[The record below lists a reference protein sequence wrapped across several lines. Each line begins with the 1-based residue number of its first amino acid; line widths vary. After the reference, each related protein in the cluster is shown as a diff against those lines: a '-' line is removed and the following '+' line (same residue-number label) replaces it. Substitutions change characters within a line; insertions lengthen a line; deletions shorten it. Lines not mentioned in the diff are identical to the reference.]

1 MVEISTKNPILMATA
16 AACVVVV
23 IAVIAEL
30 VHLFRVSRVSR
41 LAFGPKRSLYALA
54 FFTPILRVVCLGMIT
69 WGIVALFFLEPK
81 SHKANVINESDYRH
95 LVLVLD
101 VSPSMYIQDAGPGGK
116 QTRAAR
122 AADIIQSF
130 FERVAAERYKTTVIA
145 FYTDAKPVV
154 KDTLDRE
161 VVRNILTELPMRHAF
176 KSGQTNIF
184 AGLEMAAE
192 IAKPWPPGSAV
203 VMLVT
208 DGDTVPATGMPKMP
222 PSVSGNVVVI
232 GLGNPTVGKM
242 VGGHLSRQ
250 DVSTLRQVATRLNGN
265 YHDGNDKMLST
276 ELVSR
281 VDEKATQSKKEEIS
295 ARDLALLFLATA
307 GPIFALLPFVL
318 SIVGTGWTPGRRT
331 MKKISNKSVENTAK
345 VMA

>member
-1 MVEISTKNPILMATA
+1 VVEISTKSPEMFATA
-16 AACVVVV
+16 AASIVVV

-30 VHLFRVSRVSR
+30 IHLFRVNRIAR
-41 LAFGPKRSLYALA
+41 LAFGPNRTLMALA
-54 FFTPILRVVCLGMIT
+54 YFSPVLRVMSLGLVT
-69 WGIVALFFLEPK
+69 WGLVALFFLEPK

-101 VSPSMYIQDAGPGGK
+101 VSPSMYIEDAGPNGK
-116 QTRAAR
+116 ETRAKR

-176 KSGQTNIF
+176 KSGETNIF
-184 AGLEMAAE
+184 AGLELATQ

-203 VMLVT
+203 LMLVT
-208 DGDTVPATGMPKMP
+208 DGDSVPATGMPKMP
-222 PSVSGNVVVI
+222 PSIGGNVVVV
-232 GLGNPTVGKM
+232 GLGNPAVGKM

-250 DVSTLRQVATRLNGN
+250 DASTLRQVATRLNGA
-265 YHDGNDKMLST
+265 YHDGNDKMLGT
-276 ELVSR
+276 DLVSR
-281 VDEKATQSKKEEIS
+281 VDEKATSEKKTQVS
-295 ARDLALLFLATA
+295 TRDLALVFLAIG
-307 GPIFALLPFVL
+307 GPLFALLPFVL
-318 SIVGTGWTPGRRT
+318 SLLGTGWTPGKLGR
-331 MKKISNKSVENTAK
+331 K
-345 VMA
+345 VSAATRAASS